1 MRERKGFKPIKMT
14 THEQDKEL
22 VVSAISG
29 NQRAYNDLLRKYK
42 PILYTAAKRRLPYKS
57 VEELEDIVMI
67 VLGQA
72 FLRINQYDPEKSKFY
87 TWIVACVHN
96 YINGIPKQK
105 KRIQADSLE
114 DMYPSNAD
122 SEEAIEY
129 PIPDDDDFDMNIDRE
144 QLTKLV
150 RLLIDK
156 LPIDLATAITMKYF
170 RDASHKEIAEEIGCK
185 ENEVWYKLKR
195 GRDLLKRESNLDKLF

>member
-1 MRERKGFKPIKMT
+1 MRERKGFKPIKLT

-22 VVSAISG
+22 VISAIGG

-72 FLRINQYDPEKSKFY
+72 FLKIAQYDPIKSKFY
-87 TWIVACVHN
+87 TWMVACVHN

-105 KRIQADSLE
+105 KRIIADSLE
-114 DMYPSNAD
+114 DLYPSNYD
-122 SEEAIEY
+122 SEDSVEY
-129 PIPDDDDFDMNIDRE
+129 PIPDEDNFDMNMDRE
-144 QLTKLV
+144 QLTKLI
-150 RLLIDK
+150 RLLINK
-156 LPIDLATAITMKYF
+156 LPEDLSMAITMKYF

-185 ENEVWYKLKR
+185 ESEVWYKLKR
-195 GRDLLKRESNLDKLF
+195 GRDILKRISEKNKLF